1 MRLGRARNATPVRVN
16 AVTSDGVNLGSAYGQ
31 IILSDNVDE
40 AVNRA
45 QQAFDRG
52 ISSIGRSMQSL
63 GDSMVGMGSRIT
75 ALTAPIAAF
84 GATGVNAAMRFENA
98 LVEIGARAQLAGAEL
113 ELVRA
118 KALEIG
124 RDTQFS
130 AGQGAEAFLQLLT
143 SGQSVEEAFATID
156 SVILGAAASGE
167 ELGFVSDALTDI
179 MAQFGLAADDAS
191 MILQTLTNAA
201 SASSASFSDLVAG
214 FQNSGGTAA
223 QAGMSVEQL
232 AATLSVLSENG
243 IKGSEA
249 GTALR
254 STLNA
259 LQRDT
264 EDVIATMDS
273 LGISLFNAAGNARPI
288 EDVFQDIQD
297 ATAGM
302 TDEQRIAVF
311 NNLADA
317 YARQGLAALTSGDG
331 IDEMMEA
338 MRDGANVT
346 DIAASRM
353 DTFDGSV
360 KSLMGSIETLQIE
373 VLTPFMN
380 NTLQPLVEQITGITN
395 RVTEWAKQNPELAN
409 TIVMIGAGLVTLGPL
424 LIAAGTAIS
433 AIGGALAFVLSPLGL
448 IVAAVAAVGLAIVTD
463 FGGVR
468 TWIQANLLPVLSQLG
483 EWFTTS
489 VLPQMSEAWRAFS
502 GLLASVWEEIGPAL
516 GQLANWFV
524 VDGIPLMQSTIEQI
538 FIPALNLMID
548 ILVGLWDLVG
558 PVLGNLLT
566 WFVET
571 GLPAATNFLN
581 EIAIPAI
588 SSLISILS
596 GLWGEVQVPLTQFRD
611 FVVGIFEEIIGWIE
625 DTIGKFNDAITAI
638 QSGGGLNRTGQGNG
652 GLFGS
657 GLGPDFDPIGGIRD
671 VFDSGGQAAPN
682 SIAHVGRGQMGR
694 EVFAVGDQGG
704 TFYPDFMDNLTRM
717 VANVVSSREL
727 PAAGNL
733 SENRL
738 SQAGQQII
746 VNIEVPLDVLRN
758 EPGLENNAET
768 LAQSIQNAIRR
779 RG

>member
-1 MRLGRARNATPVRVN
+1 MADRPRDARGRFV
-16 AVTSDGVNLGSAYGQ
+16 SSGSGGGVNLGNAYGR
-31 IILSDNVDE
+31 IILSDNVDQ
-40 AVNRA
+40 AVNQA

-52 ISSIGRSMQSL
+52 IGSIGQSMQRF
-63 GDSMVGMGSRIT
+63 GDSMVGVGTRLT
-75 ALTAPIAAF
+75 ALTAPITAF
-84 GATGVNAAMRFENA
+84 GVTGVNAAMRFENA
-98 LVEIGARAQLAGAEL
+98 LVEIAARAQLTEEEL
-113 ELVRA
+113 ERVRA

-143 SGQSVEEAFATID
+143 SGQSMEEAFATID

-179 MAQFGLAADDAS
+179 MAQFGLEADDAS
-191 MILQTLTNAA
+191 MILQTLSNAA
-201 SASSASFSDLVAG
+201 GSSSASFSDLVAG

-232 AATLSVLSENG
+232 AATLAVLSENG

-273 LGISLFNAAGNARPI
+273 LGITLFDAAGNARPM
-288 EDVFQDIQD
+288 EAVFQDIQD

-311 NNLADA
+311 NNLADS

-380 NTLQPLVEQITGITN
+380 NTLQPLVEQITGVIN
-395 RVTEWAKQNPELAN
+395 RVTEWAKENPELAN

-433 AIGGALAFVLSPLGL
+433 AIGAALAFVLSPLGL
-448 IVAAVAAVGLAIVTD
+448 IVAAVAAVGLAIATD

-468 TWIQANLLPVLSQLG
+468 TWIEGNLLPVLNELG

-489 VLPQMSEAWRAFS
+489 VLPQMAEVWRMFS
-502 GLLASVWEEIGPAL
+502 GLLASVWEEIGPPL

-524 VDGIPLMQSTIEQI
+524 VDGIPLMQNMIEQI
-538 FIPALNLMID
+538 FIPALNLMVSV
-548 ILVGLWDLVG
+548 LVGIWDLVG

-571 GLPAATNFLN
+571 GLPAATTFLN

-588 SSLISILS
+588 NDLITVLS
-596 GLWGEVQVPLTQFRD
+596 GLWGDVQVPLTQFRD
-611 FVVGIFEEIIGWIE
+611 FVVGIFEEIIGWID
-625 DTIGKFNDAITAI
+625 DTIGKFQDAIEAI

-657 GLGPDFDPIGGIRD
+657 GIGPNFDPIGGIRD
-671 VFDSGGQAAPN
+671 VFDSGGYAEPN
-682 SIAHVGRGQMGR
+682 SIAHVGQGQMGR

-704 TFYPDFMDNLTRM
+704 TFYPDFMQNLTRM
-717 VANVVSSREL
+717 VAGVVASREM
-727 PAAGNL
+727 PG
-733 SENRL
+733 SGSMTENGL
-738 SQAGQQII
+738 SQPGTTVV

-758 EPGLENNAET
+758 EPALQTNAET
-768 LAQSIQNAIRR
+768 LAQSIRDSMRR